1 MIHSDLSDHSEEEE
15 QSVTE
20 QSQADCTMLEETK
33 AIPEE
38 ANSTTNYSI
47 TIQAQEMDSSSE
59 SAIGAETKRESK
71 ISEVKRAMKQRAEY
85 LFQV

>member
-1 MIHSDLSDHSEEEE
+1 MSIKMDFIKRKSRLIKERLSLIIIMNSKSDSMIHSDLSDHSEEEE

-38 ANSTTNYSI
+38 ANSTTN
-47 TIQAQEMDSSSE
+47 
-59 SAIGAETKRESK
+59 
-71 ISEVKRAMKQRAEY
+71 
-85 LFQV
+85 